1 MAAPAKDYLAIATKY
16 AKGVVSGKTPAP
28 YYLKVQCEMYLAD
41 LKMSVSGKKSNYRFT
56 MSTRHAN
63 HVCEFFEFALKHVKT
78 TEWFGKPF
86 ILFPFQVFFLVNVF
100 GWRIA
105 ADIDTRRYTSA
116 TMFIP
121 RKNGKT
127 SLVSGMLVYE
137 LFCGDM
143 GAEILVA
150 ATILQQAEIAYDIS
164 KAMMRAMPNYFRK
177 RVKIN
182 KWKAEVSSRN
192 SKYTPLSNN
201 PETKDGLNPSMISF
215 DEAAKITNH
224 KVFTVLKSGTMARRN
239 ALQIYTT
246 TAQPSQTSYF
256 YDYLTGLRDNYDTYK
271 DNVDKKDGVSNRAVL
286 DRRFAML
293 FYLESH
299 EDWQDKSLW
308 YKANPCL
315 GTSLLLESF
324 EGNYEDAQKMDVERR
339 EFRTKSLNIWETS
352 AESWI
357 IIEEWMECVIPA
369 KEMARAGDLY
379 ISVDMAISRD
389 LASVSWWIVRKGK
402 WYFNH
407 QCFYPEKSL
416 EKLSSTTRSIF
427 EAAVSTGKILLTKK
441 DRIDQEVVI
450 NFIVKMS
457 KDRKTKLRGIGFDSA
472 HSANV
477 QNRLLDFGLESV
489 DIQQSAMAMSAP
501 TDELDRL
508 IGHRVIKII
517 DCPFLKW
524 QAQNC
529 VLTEYRNKN
538 TKVEKP
544 KNRPEQKIDS
554 IVCMIMGVS
563 MISAPPPKVKM
574 DVAVFTD
581 ATTKSNP
588 KKVRRKNA

>member
-1 MAAPAKDYLAIATKY
+1 MAQPARDYLAIATKY
-16 AKGVVSGKTPAP
+16 AKDIIAGKIPAP
-28 YYLKVQCEMYLAD
+28 YYLKVQCEMFIAD
-41 LKMSVSGKKSNYRFT
+41 LKSDKGKSKYRYT
-56 MSTRHAN
+56 MSAVHAN
-63 HVCEFFEFALKHVKT
+63 HVCKFFEFALKHVKT

-86 ILFPFQVFFLVNVF
+86 TLFPFQVFFLINVF
-100 GWRIA
+100 GWRMSGDLA
-105 ADIDTRRYTSA
+105 TRRYQSA
-116 TMFIP
+116 TLFIP

-164 KAMMRAMPNYFRK
+164 KAMMRRMPNYFRK
-177 RVKIN
+177 RVQLN
-182 KWKAEVSSRN
+182 KWKAEVISRN
-192 SKYTPLSNN
+192 SKFTPLSNN

-215 DEAAKITNH
+215 DEAAAIADH

-239 ALQIYTT
+239 SLQIYTT

-256 YDYLTGLRDNYDTYK
+256 YEYLTGLRDNYDAYK
-271 DNVDKKDGVSNRAVL
+271 DNVDKKDGVSDRPIL

-299 EDWQDKSLW
+299 EDWTDKTLW

-315 GTSLLLESF
+315 GTSLLLDSF
-324 EGNYEDAQKMDVERR
+324 EGNFEDAQNMPSERVE
-339 EFRTKSLNIWETS
+339 FKTKSLNIWERVT
-352 AESWI
+352 ESWI
-357 IIEEWMECVIPA
+357 DMEEYADCVVPDA
-369 KEMARAGDLY
+369 KMMRAGDLY
-379 ISVDMAISRD
+379 LTVDMAISRD
-389 LASVSWWIVRKGK
+389 LACVGMMYVRKGK
-402 WYFNH
+402 WYYDY
-407 QCFYPEKSL
+407 QCFYPRKSL
-416 EKLSSTTRSIF
+416 SRLSSTTRSIF
-427 EAAVSTGKILLTKK
+427 DMAVASKKILLTDK

-450 NFIVKMS
+450 DFIVRKS

-477 QNRLLDFGLESV
+477 QNRLLDFGLDSI

-508 IGHRVIKII
+508 IGHRIIKII
-517 DCPFLKW
+517 DCSFLKW
-524 QAQNC
+524 QAGNC
-529 VLTEYRNKN
+529 VLKEYANKN
-538 TKVEKP
+538 TKVMKP
-544 KNRPEQKIDS
+544 DNRPEQKIDA

-563 MISAPPPKVKM
+563 MVSAPPPKTKM

-588 KKVRRKNA
+588 KKARRNNA